1 MSSLLIKPK
10 NEFTRYKFSLDL
22 LPAVAFLLFGLVMI
36 YGSITMEPSFSGT
49 NEHRWV
55 PLGMSIFVSL
65 LAAWVLLRQLLHSE
79 VDTDGD
85 SIEWRNF
92 ILLVLPCVLLLGV
105 YAQGYVWFGYAAATF
120 VCGVLIFRLFQN
132 SWLSSIFQS
141 AIATLVLY
149 FIFFKLLKLYN
160 PAGRLLDLSLPF

>member
-1 MSSLLIKPK
+1 MIKP
-10 NEFTRYKFSLDL
+10 NNNFTRNKLNLDI

-55 PLGMSIFVSL
+55 PLGMSILVSL
-65 LAAWVLLRQLLHSE
+65 LAVWVLLRQLLYS
-79 VDTDGD
+79 DGD
-85 SIEWRNF
+85 MDGGSIERRNF
-92 ILLVLPCVLLLGV
+92 FLLVLPCVLLLAV

-132 SWLSSIFQS
+132 NWLSSTLQS

-149 FIFFKLLKLYN
+149 LIFFKLLKLYN
-160 PAGRLLDLSLPF
+160 PTGRLLDLSLPF